1 MNYRREVDGLRA
13 LAVLPVILFHAGF
26 RTFSGGF
33 VGVDVFFVISGY
45 LITSIILMEK
55 QAGTFTLMGF
65 YERRARRILPALF
78 TVMLA
83 CLPFALLWMLPDYL
97 ENFGESLVATTFF
110 SNNVLLWLT
119 TGYFALEN
127 DFKPLVHTWSLGI
140 EEQYYVLFPIFI
152 ILFWGL
158 GQRWLV
164 LLIGLAAILSFSLAE
179 WGSANQPDAA
189 FYLLPTRGW
198 ELLLGAMS
206 AFLLSDKS
214 VFLEKL
220 RSQHVGQW
228 LGVLGLSMISYSVFS
243 FDKNTPFPGVHALI
257 PTIGTAL
264 IILFATEH
272 TLVGKLLGVKVLVFI
287 GLLSYSAYLW
297 HQPLFAF
304 ARLRS
309 LAEPSAL
316 VFGGLGSLSL
326 LLAYPTWRYIEKPFR
341 DRTAINRRAMGLL
354 SGLVGLLMSC
364 IGCAIYVNSGFV
376 HVQAEL
382 NTEIPSA
389 GRRLNAAYNERPFAF
404 KHSRFNDLQKR
415 NVLIWGDSFARDFI
429 NSGLENSYFSNS
441 EISYSDHE
449 TSSCLRSATDIP
461 DPLRSLISIADY
473 LILSSSLIDI
483 DCWKAD
489 FDIFKKLGARRIVVI
504 GTKNFGWNM
513 NAVMLINRPERYG
526 YHAQVLGDVVVENE
540 RLARALPGE
549 YFVNVLSLISDGA
562 GRVPVF
568 TEDNKL
574 ISQDREHL
582 TKDGA
587 RFIGKKIFEHPILSP
602 LK

>member
-1 MNYRREVDGLRA
+1 MNYRREIDGLRA

-45 LITSIILMEK
+45 LITSVILMEK
-55 QAGTFTLMGF
+55 QAGTFTLVGF

-78 TVMLA
+78 VVMLA

-97 ENFGESLVATTFF
+97 ENFGQSLVATTFF
-110 SNNVLLWLT
+110 GNNVLLWLT
-119 TGYFALEN
+119 SGYFTLEN

-152 ILFWGL
+152 ILFWRFGK
-158 GQRWLV
+158 RWLV
-164 LLIGLAAILSFSLAE
+164 SSIGFAAILSFVLAE
-179 WGSANQPDAA
+179 WGLPNNPDAT
-189 FYLLPTRGW
+189 FYLLPARGW

-206 AFLLSDKS
+206 AFLLSGKS
-214 VFLEKL
+214 VFVEKL
-220 RSQHVGQW
+220 RSQDVGQW
-228 LGVLGLSMISYSVFS
+228 LGVLGLSMISYSVFA
-243 FDKNTPFPGVHALI
+243 FDKSTPFPGVYALI

-272 TLVGKLLGVKVLVFI
+272 TLVGKLLGVKVVVFI

-309 LAEPSAL
+309 LAEPNAL
-316 VFGGLGSLSL
+316 TFLGLGLLSL
-326 LLAYPTWRYIEKPFR
+326 LLAYPTWRYVEKPFR
-341 DRTAINRRAMGLL
+341 DRAAIERRAIGLL
-354 SGLVGLLMSC
+354 SVLVGLLVSSV
-364 IGCAIYVNSGFV
+364 GFVIYANSGFV
-376 HVQAEL
+376 QLRAEL
-382 NTEIPSA
+382 NTDMQSA
-389 GRRLNAAYNERPFAF
+389 GRRLNAVYNERPFTF
-404 KHSRFNDLQKR
+404 KDSLFNDPQKR
-415 NVLIWGDSFARDFI
+415 NVLIWGSSFARDFI
-429 NSGLENSYFSNS
+429 NSGLENSYFSSS
-441 EISYSDHE
+441 EISYSDYE
-449 TSSCLRSATDIP
+449 ASSCLQSAADIP
-461 DPLRSLISIADY
+461 DPLRSLISVADY
-473 LILSSSLIDI
+473 LILSSSYIDI

-489 FDIFKKLGARRIVVI
+489 FDIFKKLGARKIVVI

-513 NAVMLINRPERYG
+513 NAVMLLNQHERYG
-526 YHAQVLGDVVVENE
+526 YRAQVLRDVVMENE
-540 RLARALPGE
+540 RLARALPSE
-549 YFVNVLSLISDGA
+549 YFVNLLVLISDGD

-568 TEDNKL
+568 TEDNKF

-587 RFIGKKIFEHPILSP
+587 KFIGKKLFEHPLLSP